1 MFTNGSKTKVIL
13 IPYPGYLAK
22 FGIMR
27 YNIVIY
33 SVICRRTLS
42 KGDGVRDKPPDPL
55 QAPAR
60 YPTEILPG
68 EPETPPAGLGRYGF
82 LRRFL

>member
-55 QAPAR
+55 QAPRAVPNR
-60 YPTEILPG
+60 N
-68 EPETPPAGLGRYGF
+68 PPR
-82 LRRFL
+82 